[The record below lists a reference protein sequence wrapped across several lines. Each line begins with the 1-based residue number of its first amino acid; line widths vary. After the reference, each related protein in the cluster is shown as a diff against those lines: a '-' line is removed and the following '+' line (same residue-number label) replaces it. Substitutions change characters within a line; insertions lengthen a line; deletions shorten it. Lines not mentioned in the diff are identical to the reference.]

1 MKYMTLCLIRVGT
14 SRHWVKAPA
23 YKVSPGD
30 IVETTTDVR
39 TIRETVEACTI
50 VAEDDELLGML
61 ERKEQILEATRTY
74 SLTWDAKEGT

>member
-1 MKYMTLCLIRVGT
+1 MKYMTLCLIKIE
-14 SRHWVKAPA
+14 SFRHWVKAPA
-23 YKVSPGD
+23 YKVSTGD
-30 IVETTTDVR
+30 IVEIVTDDG

-61 ERKEQILEATRTY
+61 KRKEKILEATRTY